1 MSNSQFTPAMSE
13 FDHRYN
19 MLIHTFASEPSPAFE
34 SVAEQE
40 ATWGRAWGCNSDVG
54 RLRVVLMHRPGA
66 EMAVLDETKLI
77 PELGAFGDVETKS
90 WYWRGTEI
98 PALAEQQAQHDG
110 LVAALRE
117 EGVEVVFLPRAAK
130 GRHKSIYTRDSC
142 IAVKGGAIVTRL
154 GPRVRRG
161 EEAPVTEALA
171 RIGCPIL
178 RTIHG
183 EGILEGGAF
192 AWLRPDWA
200 AVCVS
205 SRVNA
210 EGVRQLADV
219 LRVQGV
225 RLTVA
230 QMPGYRLHIDGAF
243 VMLDHDVALVNPTIL
258 PFVFMEELEA
268 GGIRL
273 IHLNHEDPSWAINC
287 LAVAPGRVLMSDQV
301 GGRTREALE
310 RAQISVRVVPYD
322 RVYLGGGGI
331 HCSTAPLV
339 RDAV

>member
-1 MSNSQFTPAMSE
+1 MSRNGFTPAMGE

-19 MLIHTFASEPSPAFE
+19 MLIQRFPSEPSPAFE
-34 SVAEQE
+34 SAEEQ
-40 ATWGRAWGCNSDVG
+40 AFVWGRSWGCDSDVG
-54 RLRVVLMHRPGA
+54 RLRTVLMHRPGD
-66 EMAVLDETKLI
+66 EMAVLDASKLI
-77 PELGAFGDVETKS
+77 PELGAFGDEVGRS

-98 PALAEQQAQHDG
+98 PALAEQQTQHDA

-117 EGVEVVFLPRAAK
+117 EGVEIVFLPRAAA

-171 RIGCPIL
+171 KAGCPIL

-183 EGILEGGAF
+183 EGVLEGGAF

-200 AVCVS
+200 VVCVS

-210 EGVRQLADV
+210 EGARQLGEV
-219 LRVQGV
+219 LAAQGV
-225 RLTVA
+225 RLTLV

-243 VMLDHDVALVNPTIL
+243 VMLDRDVALVNPTIL
-258 PFVFMEELEA
+258 PFVFMEELEKA
-268 GGIRL
+268 GIQL
-273 IHLNHEDPSWAINC
+273 VHLNHDDPSWAINA
-287 LAVAPGRVLMSDQV
+287 LAVRPGRVLMSDQV
-301 GGRTREALE
+301 GGRTQEALD
-310 RAQISVRVVPYD
+310 RAGISVRLVAYD
-322 RVYLGGGGI
+322 RVTLGGGGI
-331 HCSTAPLV
+331 HCSTAPLA
-339 RDAV
+339 RDPV